1 MFHVPFHRM
10 LLQDT
15 LQQNKEVKQKKGRD
29 ENQEAGDATQHKGTM
44 SLNLSTRQ
52 AQLEQEEDVQKGNPR
67 KERGSSSNRCTQMKS
82 TPRNEKTE
90 ILSNPCKW
98 GRGGQMQLITQ
109 GNKEMNFIIPLDSNI
124 NSIYKPKAVI
134 TLLLLLLLS
143 RFSRVRLGATP
154 ETAARQ
160 GPPSLGFSR
169 QEYWSG
175 LPFPPPMHESEK

>member
-67 KERGSSSNRCTQMKS
+67 KEISHHYPKSCEKTICLHKS
-82 TPRNEKTE
+82 T
-90 ILSNPCKW
+90 
-98 GRGGQMQLITQ
+98 
-109 GNKEMNFIIPLDSNI
+109 
-124 NSIYKPKAVI
+124 
-134 TLLLLLLLS
+134 
-143 RFSRVRLGATP
+143 
-154 ETAARQ
+154 
-160 GPPSLGFSR
+160 
-169 QEYWSG
+169 
-175 LPFPPPMHESEK
+175 

>member
-1 MFHVPFHRM
+1 
-10 LLQDT
+10 
-15 LQQNKEVKQKKGRD
+15 
-29 ENQEAGDATQHKGTM
+29 
-44 SLNLSTRQ
+44 
-52 AQLEQEEDVQKGNPR
+52 
-67 KERGSSSNRCTQMKS
+67 
-82 TPRNEKTE
+82 
-90 ILSNPCKW
+90 
-98 GRGGQMQLITQ
+98 MQLITQ

-154 ETAARQ
+154 ETSARQ